1 MMADT
6 RCSDPPR
13 RHNLLAEV
21 VAPAALMISAGLMLR
36 LRQEQQLRLQQQV
49 VCLQKAGSMADLE
62 RCSSMV
68 APSWMPGQGM
78 GGWGWP
84 MW

>member
-1 MMADT
+1 
-6 RCSDPPR
+6 
-13 RHNLLAEV
+13 
-21 VAPAALMISAGLMLR
+21 MLR